1 MTSNERSAPKG
12 RLWATPGD
20 LPHQHAISR
29 EFALDSGLPDPEQ
42 YPSWPNY
49 PDERNLPVAFEARAR
64 WAVRRAKLEG
74 KPAKQLVTPQFVTP
88 KDQLV
93 TEQLVTCLHCG
104 KELAR
109 KSEHGP
115 VPKFCSGAC
124 RVKYARKQQRA

>member
-1 MTSNERSAPKG
+1 MERTAPLG

-64 WAVRRAKLEG
+64 WKVRLAKIQEKTDKPVTNLPRDESFSG
-74 KPAKQLVTPQFVTP
+74 DVTNLCIVCQKPAGGSKTKPRQ
-88 KDQLV
+88 
-93 TEQLVTCLHCG
+93 
-104 KELAR
+104 
-109 KSEHGP
+109 
-115 VPKFCSGAC
+115 FCSGAC
-124 RVKYARKQQRA
+124 RMRHLRKQRA

>member
-1 MTSNERSAPKG
+1 MSNERTAPKG

-29 EFALDSGLPDPEQ
+29 EFALDSGLPNPDQ

-64 WAVRRAKLEG
+64 WKLRLAKLEE
-74 KPAKQLVTPQFVTP
+74 KPVTKVVTEKVVTPSDEKV
-88 KDQLV
+88 
-93 TEQLVTCLHCG
+93 VTCLNCD
-104 KELAR
+104 KELVR
-109 KSEHGP
+109 KATQGIAP
-115 VPKFCSGAC
+115 RFCSGAC

>member
-1 MTSNERSAPKG
+1 MSNERTAPKG

-29 EFALDSGLPDPEQ
+29 EFALDSGLPNPDQ

-64 WAVRRAKLEG
+64 WRERLAKLEA
-74 KPAKQLVTPQFVTP
+74 KPVTKVVTEKVVTPSDEKV
-88 KDQLV
+88 
-93 TEQLVTCLHCG
+93 VTCLNCD
-104 KELAR
+104 KELVR
-109 KSEHGP
+109 KATQGIAP
-115 VPKFCSGAC
+115 RFCSGAC

>member
-1 MTSNERSAPKG
+1 MSNERTAPLG

-64 WAVRRAKLEG
+64 WKLRLAKLQG
-74 KPAKQLVTPQFVTP
+74 KPVTKVVTEKVVTPSGEKV
-88 KDQLV
+88 
-93 TEQLVTCLHCG
+93 VTCLNCD
-104 KELAR
+104 KELVR
-109 KSEHGP
+109 KATQGIA
-115 VPKFCSGAC
+115 PKFCSGAC